1 MQVVDIAFRLY
12 KLTHDSSPDPLKM
25 STYEIANLLLKY
37 GEIIIQ
43 YAEYSNQ
50 QLGNESAPFVTKE
63 NLKKIDSLFRELG
76 NNFFPMAHTN
86 VNLGKLRIV
95 DGARCDQIR
104 NLFDDFS
111 NQILG
116 LEREIPTAQL
126 SEIRTRI
133 LQISEEF
140 KDVINP

>member
-1 MQVVDIAFRLY
+1 MQLVDIAFRL
-12 KLTHDSSPDPLKM
+12 KEVTNASSPDPLQM
-25 STYEIANLLLKY
+25 APYLIANLLLKY

-43 YAEYSNQ
+43 YATYSNQ

-95 DGARCDQIR
+95 DGERCDKIR
-104 NLFDDFS
+104 NLFDDLS

-126 SEIRTRI
+126 SEIRTRM

>member
-12 KLTHDSSPDPLKM
+12 ELSHDSSPDPLKM
-25 STYEIANLLLKY
+25 SPYEIANLLLKY

-43 YAEYSNQ
+43 YSVYSNQ

-86 VNLGKLRIV
+86 VNLGKLKIV
-95 DGARCDQIR
+95 DGARCNEIR
-104 NLFDDFS
+104 NLFDDLS
-111 NQILG
+111 NQIMG
-116 LEREIPTAQL
+116 LEREIPTTQL
-126 SEIRTRI
+126 SEIRTRMQ
-133 LQISEEF
+133 QISVEF
-140 KDVINP
+140 NDVINP

>member
-1 MQVVDIAFRLY
+1 MQLVDIAFRL
-12 KLTHDSSPDPLKM
+12 KDVTNASSPDPLQM
-25 STYEIANLLLKY
+25 APYLIANLLLKY

-43 YAEYSNQ
+43 YAAYSNQ

-95 DGARCDQIR
+95 DGERCDKIR
-104 NLFDDFS
+104 NLFDDLS

>member
-12 KLTHDSSPDPLKM
+12 ELTHDSSPDPLKM
-25 STYEIANLLLKY
+25 SPYEIANLLLKY

-43 YAEYSNQ
+43 YSVYSNQ

-86 VNLGKLRIV
+86 VNLGKLKIV
-95 DGARCDQIR
+95 DGARCNEIR
-104 NLFDDFS
+104 NLFDDLS

-116 LEREIPTAQL
+116 LEREIPTIQL
-126 SEIRTRI
+126 SEIRTRME
-133 LQISEEF
+133 QISVEF
-140 KDVINP
+140 NDVTNP

>member
-12 KLTHDSSPDPLKM
+12 ELTHDSSPDPLKM
-25 STYEIANLLLKY
+25 SPYEIANLLLKY

-43 YAEYSNQ
+43 YSVYSNQ

-86 VNLGKLRIV
+86 VNLGKLKIV
-95 DGARCDQIR
+95 DGARCNEIR
-104 NLFDDFS
+104 NLFDDLS

-116 LEREIPTAQL
+116 LEREIPTIQL
-126 SEIRTRI
+126 SEIRTRMQ
-133 LQISEEF
+133 QISVEF
-140 KDVINP
+140 NNVINP

>member
-12 KLTHDSSPDPLKM
+12 ELTHDSSPDPLKM
-25 STYEIANLLLKY
+25 SPYEIANLLLKY

-43 YAEYSNQ
+43 YSVYSNQ
-50 QLGNESAPFVTKE
+50 QLSNESAPFVTKE

-86 VNLGKLRIV
+86 VNLGKLKIV
-95 DGARCDQIR
+95 DGTRCNEIR
-104 NLFDDFS
+104 NLFDDLS

-116 LEREIPTAQL
+116 LEREIPTIQL
-126 SEIRTRI
+126 SEIRTRMQ
-133 LQISEEF
+133 QISVEF
-140 KDVINP
+140 NNVINP

>member
-1 MQVVDIAFRLY
+1 MQVVDVAFRLY
-12 KLTHDSSPDPLKM
+12 ELTHDSSPDPLKM
-25 STYEIANLLLKY
+25 SPYEIANLLLKY
-37 GEIIIQ
+37 GEIIVQ
-43 YAEYSNQ
+43 YAAYSNQ

-95 DGARCDQIR
+95 DGERCDKIR
-104 NLFDDFS
+104 NLFDDLS

-126 SEIRTRI
+126 SEIRTRM